1 MVWLLCLVSH
11 LYSRK
16 DKKAPF
22 LLAVYIKGAKH
33 YKKPSTYNLLE
44 LYFLIIKMEI
54 EIFFSRAHIAI
65 LIKDGVLLEKRGQWL
80 LDR

>member
-1 MVWLLCLVSH
+1 MVALSLVSH

-16 DKKAPF
+16 DKKAPS
-22 LLAVYIKGAKH
+22 LLAVYVKGAKH

-44 LYFLIIKMEI
+44 LYFLIIKKDGNRN
-54 EIFFSRAHIAI
+54 FFSRAHIAT